1 MGLRAVVTGAG
12 SGIGRATARRLRTD
26 GWQVLGIDLKADDP
40 TVAADVTHEQDLVRA
55 AQEFGDA
62 PIDALVCAA
71 GVWLAGDDRY
81 TKVDLDAWNTTLAV
95 NVTGTMLTMRVFA
108 PRISAGGAVVT
119 VGSMAALAGIPRRD
133 AYTASKGAIVALT
146 RAWAADLIRFG
157 VRVNCIAPGQV
168 ATPMT
173 ERVSG
178 LDVNLLPLGREAEPD
193 EIVEVIVS
201 LINPA
206 SGYLNGAVI
215 PIDGGLTAASA
226 LAPLS
231 PRK

>member
-1 MGLRAVVTGAG
+1 MSLRAVVTGAG

-26 GWQVLGIDLKADDP
+26 GWQVLGIDLKTDDH

>member
-26 GWQVLGIDLKADDP
+26 GWQVLGIDLKADDH